1 MRDSDDLP
9 YIVIERHTTSGS
21 AFIWG
26 ALLGAGAALLFAPR
40 SGAQTQEEIRAG
52 VQRVRT
58 AAEERV
64 DAARATAERTR
75 DRIEDEIGD
84 VRNRIVSVRDEID
97 ARADRARDTFEEG
110 RRAARE
116 ARDDLQR
123 RVSEAKESY
132 GSRLE
137 RAGRG
142 EPVDEEIEIDVVFT
156 EAPEEDDDR
165 LDIG

>member
-9 YIVIERHTTSGS
+9 YIVIERHSGS
-21 AFIWG
+21 TSSFLWG
-26 ALLGAGAALLFAPR
+26 ALLGAGAALLLAPR
-40 SGAQTQEEIRAG
+40 SGAQTQEEIRAR

-64 DAARATAERTR
+64 EAARAAAERTR
-75 DRIEDEIGD
+75 DRIEDQLED
-84 VRNRIVSVRDEID
+84 VRDRIVSVRDELD
-97 ARADRARDTFEEG
+97 VRADRARDSFESG

-116 ARDDLQR
+116 ARADLQR
-123 RVSEAKESY
+123 RVSEVKESY

-142 EPVDEEIEIDVVFT
+142 ELNDDDFEVDVVFT
-156 EAPEEDDDR
+156 EAPEEEERQD
-165 LDIG
+165 LG